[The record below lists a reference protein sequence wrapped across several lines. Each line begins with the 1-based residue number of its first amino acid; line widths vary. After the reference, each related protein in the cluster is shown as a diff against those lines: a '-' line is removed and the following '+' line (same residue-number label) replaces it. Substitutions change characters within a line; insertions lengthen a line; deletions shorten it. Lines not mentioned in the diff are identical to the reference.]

1 MDYGSILEVSCFTF
15 LDAPIKTI
23 SNIAFN
29 HECRILKDCNMQT
42 QEPIDTVFSFDNSFA
57 RSLQSFYVLCKA
69 ASAPAPK
76 LLQFNDSLAKE
87 LGLEPSALN
96 SEAGSAIFSGNVIPE
111 GAEPLAQVYAGHQFG
126 GFNPQLGDGRA
137 LLLGEVIDTL
147 GLRRDI
153 QLKGSGLTPFSRGG
167 DGKAT
172 LGPVLREYL
181 IAESMH
187 ALGVPTTRALAAVT
201 TGEEVNRERSLP
213 GAILTRVAASHI
225 RIGTFQFFAA
235 RSNTDKVRELADYAI
250 ARHHPATPGS
260 DNPYL
265 DFFKSVA
272 EVQAA
277 LVARWMSLG
286 FIHGVMNTDNMTVSG
301 ETIDYGPCAFMDTYS
316 AQTVFSSIDTHGRY
330 AYENQPSILSW
341 NLARLAETLIPLVD
355 SDKDIA
361 IGLLTD
367 AVQDVGRIYESHWL
381 NAMRSKIGLWTKSPS
396 DLELITDL
404 LSLMEDSHADFT
416 LVFRHLS
423 KLLRGDDSKIRQHF
437 NISTSFDAWLQRW
450 QSRMK
455 PEGIEAETRALA
467 MDRINPIY
475 IPRNHKVEEAL
486 SAAVE
491 LNDMKPFSRLLEVL
505 SHPFDDVQENKD
517 YATPG
522 PQLATPYQ
530 TFCGT

>member
-1 MDYGSILEVSCFTF
+1 
-15 LDAPIKTI
+15 
-23 SNIAFN
+23 
-29 HECRILKDCNMQT
+29 MQT
-42 QEPIDTVFSFDNSFA
+42 QEPIGTFFSFDNSFA
-57 RSLQSFYVLCKA
+57 RCLQSFYVFCKA
-69 ASAPAPK
+69 DSSPAPK
-76 LLQFNDSLAKE
+76 LVQFNDSLAEE
-87 LGLEPSALN
+87 LGLEPSMLN
-96 SEAGSAIFSGNVIPE
+96 SESESEIFSGNVIPE

-126 GFNPQLGDGRA
+126 GFSPQLGDGRA

-153 QLKGSGLTPFSRGG
+153 QLKGSGQTPFSRGG

-181 IAESMH
+181 ISESMH
-187 ALGVPTTRALAAVT
+187 ALGVPTTRALAAVS
-201 TGEEVNRERSLP
+201 TGEVVNRERSLP

-235 RSNTDKVRELADYAI
+235 RGNTDKVREIADYAI
-250 ARHHPATPGS
+250 ARHYPATPGF

-265 DFFKSVA
+265 TFFNSVTEA
-272 EVQAA
+272 QAA

-301 ETIDYGPCAFMDTYS
+301 ETIDYGPCAFMDAYS

-330 AYENQPSILSW
+330 AYANQPAILSW
-341 NLARLAETLIPLVD
+341 NLARLAETLIPLVN

-367 AVQDVGRIYESHWL
+367 AVQDVGRVYEAHWL
-381 NAMRSKIGLWTKSPS
+381 SAMRSKIGLWTKNPS
-396 DLELITDL
+396 DLELINDL

-423 KLLRGDDSKIRQHF
+423 KFLLGDDSQVRRHF
-437 NISTSFDAWLQRW
+437 GLSASFDAWSQRW

-455 PEGIEAETRALA
+455 PEGIRAETRALA

-486 SAAVE
+486 SAAVDH
-491 LNDMKPFSRLLEVL
+491 NDMKPFSRLLEVL
-505 SHPFDDVQENKD
+505 SHPFDDMEGSED

-522 PQLATPYQ
+522 PQLNMPYQ

>member
-1 MDYGSILEVSCFTF
+1 
-15 LDAPIKTI
+15 
-23 SNIAFN
+23 
-29 HECRILKDCNMQT
+29 
-42 QEPIDTVFSFDNSFA
+42 
-57 RSLQSFYVLCKA
+57 
-69 ASAPAPK
+69 
-76 LLQFNDSLAKE
+76 
-87 LGLEPSALN
+87 
-96 SEAGSAIFSGNVIPE
+96 
-111 GAEPLAQVYAGHQFG
+111 
-126 GFNPQLGDGRA
+126 
-137 LLLGEVIDTL
+137 
-147 GLRRDI
+147 
-153 QLKGSGLTPFSRGG
+153 
-167 DGKAT
+167 
-172 LGPVLREYL
+172 
-181 IAESMH
+181 
-187 ALGVPTTRALAAVT
+187 
-201 TGEEVNRERSLP
+201 
-213 GAILTRVAASHI
+213 
-225 RIGTFQFFAA
+225 
-235 RSNTDKVRELADYAI
+235 
-250 ARHHPATPGS
+250 
-260 DNPYL
+260 
-265 DFFKSVA
+265 
-272 EVQAA
+272 
-277 LVARWMSLG
+277 
-286 FIHGVMNTDNMTVSG
+286 MNTDNMTVSG